1 MMVRDG
7 AVGAGSGGRVPSSVR
22 EAAREA
28 NEANEAAS
36 AQASEASQSST
47 GTSPSPKTSVR
58 P

>member
-28 NEANEAAS
+28 NEAAS
-36 AQASEASQSST
+36 AQASEASQSSI